1 MTAKEYLQHRDSI
14 NKKTFSNR
22 LNTALAE
29 RNLSQK
35 EAAEICNIS
44 PGSLWKYLHG
54 RLPNAQALFRIAVNL
69 NVSVDWLLALEKNES
84 RKEEQTWIT
93 KN

>member
-14 NKKTFSNR
+14 SKKTFSNR
-22 LNTALAE
+22 LNSALAK

-44 PGSLWKYLHG
+44 PGSMWKYLHG
-54 RLPNAQALFRIAVNL
+54 RLPNAQALFSIAVNL
-69 NVSVDWLLALEKNES
+69 NISVDWLLALEENES
-84 RKEEQTWIT
+84 RKEDKYGQ
-93 KN
+93 